1 MWKDFFYYSKSERRA
16 VYVLLTL
23 IALLLIITFISSR
36 RDPQNFEPIAGT
48 TAQTDSFLSENR
60 MIKNRQVT
68 GMTTADRNKPRT
80 RELFAFD
87 PNSAD
92 SIELSRLGLSP
103 FVVRNVMKYR
113 QKGGRFTT
121 AASFSRVYGLTDKQ
135 FAALEPY
142 ILIPE
147 HRKPVASSSSAVRP
161 VDSVKIER
169 RKPVTMKYPEGTL
182 VDVNVA
188 DTVELKKIPR
198 VGSVIARNI
207 VAYRERLGGF
217 HALEQL
223 LEVRFVTPELL
234 KWFTIG
240 DTPVRKLALNKA
252 GLDKLRAHP
261 YLNFYQAKVI
271 MEYRRKK
278 GKIKSLS
285 QLSLYEEFTE
295 KDLIRLSAYVS
306 FD

>member
-23 IALLLIITFISSR
+23 IALLLVATFINSR
-36 RDPQNFEPIAGT
+36 SDSLDIEQTAET
-48 TAQTDSFLSENR
+48 TAKTDSFLSEVR
-60 MIKNRQVT
+60 MIENRQVT
-68 GMTTADRNKPRT
+68 GMTTFNRDRPKV

-103 FVVRNVMKYR
+103 FIVRNVMKYR
-113 QKGGRFTT
+113 QKGGRFAT
-121 AASFSRVYGLTDKQ
+121 AASFSRVYGLTDEQ
-135 FAALEPY
+135 FSVLEPY
-142 ILIPE
+142 IRIPE
-147 HRKPVASSSSAVRP
+147 RRNPVVSSPAVRS
-161 VDSVKIER
+161 VDTMKIVR
-169 RKPVTMKYPEGTL
+169 RKPVIMKYPEGTL

-188 DTVELKKIPR
+188 DTAELKKIPR
-198 VGSVIARNI
+198 IGSVIARNI
-207 VAYRERLGGF
+207 VIYRERLGGF
-217 HALEQL
+217 YSLKQL

-234 KWFTIG
+234 KWFMIG
-240 DTPVRKLALNKA
+240 DTPIRKLALNKV

-261 YLNFYQAKVI
+261 YLNFYQAKIIV
-271 MEYRRKK
+271 EYRKKK
-278 GKIKSLS
+278 GKIESLS